1 MFDSFQKH
9 GAPRLLTSHIWP
21 VPTLC
26 WFFYCH
32 HSHSSS
38 PNHRRQF
45 CTTFFTSPA
54 NMKPLILCT
63 NPVRITFCCVLMSSW
78 LLDFTSIRTYYHNST
93 CQLVISDYYVLG
105 IENAIVRSAK
115 ISALMDGARFLMR
128 ERTSKTDKNL
138 DSDTC

>member
-1 MFDSFQKH
+1 
-9 GAPRLLTSHIWP
+9 
-21 VPTLC
+21 
-26 WFFYCH
+26 
-32 HSHSSS
+32 
-38 PNHRRQF
+38 
-45 CTTFFTSPA
+45 
-54 NMKPLILCT
+54 MKPLILCT

-78 LLDFTSIRTYYHNST
+78 LLDFTSIRTYYHSST

-105 IENAIVRSAK
+105 IENAVVRSAK